1 MKQPWVYMCSPSQSP
16 LPPPSPPAPSR
27 FSQCTRSFN
36 FMAAITICSDFGA
49 QKNKVWHCFHC
60 FPIYFPWSGYWIF
73 CVSWV
78 LSTHLRTRSISRN
91 TVSSLH
97 YSVIIWLTLLLV
109 NENWMV
115 QESNK
120 QKWQDRI
127 ILDGRSRICE
137 LGYIIQGAGRIRT
150 SFFPSC
156 QSVSIINHVNS
167 INVMVN
173 PSISKL

>member
-1 MKQPWVYMCSPSQSP
+1 
-16 LPPPSPPAPSR
+16 
-27 FSQCTRSFN
+27 
-36 FMAAITICSDFGA
+36 
-49 QKNKVWHCFHC
+49 
-60 FPIYFPWSGYWIF
+60 
-73 CVSWV
+73 
-78 LSTHLRTRSISRN
+78 
-91 TVSSLH
+91 
-97 YSVIIWLTLLLV
+97 
-109 NENWMV
+109 MV